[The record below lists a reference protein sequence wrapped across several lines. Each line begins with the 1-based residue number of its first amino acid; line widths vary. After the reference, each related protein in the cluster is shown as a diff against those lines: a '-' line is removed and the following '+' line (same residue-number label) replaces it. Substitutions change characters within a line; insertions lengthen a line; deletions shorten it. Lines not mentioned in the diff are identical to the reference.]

1 MKKKFLSLMMAAAV
15 VATTSV
21 SAFAESLEEAAG
33 GISGDVTTESTATP
47 EAVPGGVIKG
57 EDNKEYT
64 TDVTITGDVA
74 NDKGHTKPGTLSVT
88 VPTAA
93 NFNVSKEG
101 VLNGT
106 KITITNSGKQK
117 VDVIA
122 YKFRDVNGTQGI
134 NIQPERDIATGN
146 ETKDRNNISLKLI
159 GTTNVAYFKSVND
172 NSAGVFSN
180 PELTGDVGNDYKI
193 AEVNPNGG
201 TVDLELK
208 GTAGGKKTGIPNPMQ
223 ENFTLV
229 LKVKKSTT

>member
-21 SAFAESLEEAAG
+21 SAFAAVQ
-33 GISGDVTTESTATP
+33 DVP
-47 EAVPGGVIKG
+47 NGVINGSEK
-57 EDNKEYT
+57 DEYT
-64 TDVTITGDVA
+64 TNIDITGDIA
-74 NDKGHTKPGTLSVT
+74 NDSGDIKPGTLSVT

-101 VLNGT
+101 VLTGT

-122 YKFRDVNGTQGI
+122 HKFRDVNGTQGI
-134 NIQPERDIATGN
+134 NIQSESTIATENGQ
-146 ETKDRNNISLKLI
+146 KDRNNISLKLI

-172 NSAGVFSN
+172 DTSGVFSDSG
-180 PELTGDVGNDYKI
+180 LTQSAGSDYKL

-201 TVDLELK
+201 TVDLKLE
-208 GTAGGKKTGIPNPMQ
+208 GTAGGKRDGIANPMQ

>member
-21 SAFAESLEEAAG
+21 SAFALGAEG
-33 GISGDVTTESTATP
+33 VGGDVNSSSPIT
-47 EAVPGGVIKG
+47 EAVPSGVING

-64 TDVTITGDVA
+64 TDVTITGDIA
-74 NDKGHTKPGTLSVT
+74 DNNGHTKPGTLSVT

-101 VLNGT
+101 VLTGT
-106 KITITNSGKQK
+106 KITIKNSGKQK

-122 YKFRDVNGTQGI
+122 HKFRDANGTQGI
-134 NIQPERDIATGN
+134 NVQAESEIAKQN
-146 ETKDRNNISLKLI
+146 EQKDRNNISLKLI
-159 GTTNVAYFKSVND
+159 GTTKVAYFKSVDND
-172 NSAGVFSN
+172 SSGIFST
-180 PELTGDVGNDYKI
+180 PELTGTAENDYKI

-201 TVDLELK
+201 TVDLKLQ
-208 GTAGGKKTGIPNPMQ
+208 GTAGGKRDGITKPMQ
-223 ENFTLV
+223 EDFTLV

>member
-21 SAFAESLEEAAG
+21 SAFASEPEGTDGAESSSP
-33 GISGDVTTESTATP
+33 IT
-47 EAVPGGVIKG
+47 EAVPDGVING

-74 NDKGHTKPGTLSVT
+74 DDKGDTKPGTLSVT

-93 NFNVSKEG
+93 NFNVSKKG
-101 VLNGT
+101 DLTGT

-122 YKFRDVNGTQGI
+122 HKFKDVNGTQGI
-134 NIQPERDIATGN
+134 NIQSEGDIKTGN
-146 ETKDRNNISLKLI
+146 ATKERYNISLKLI
-159 GTTNVAYFKSVND
+159 GRTNVAYFKSVD
-172 NSAGVFSN
+172 GDGSGIFSN
-180 PELTGDVGNDYKI
+180 PELTKPAGNDYKL

-201 TVDLELK
+201 TVDLKLE
-208 GTAGGKKTGIPNPMQ
+208 GTAGGKRDGIANPMQ
-223 ENFTLV
+223 EDFTLV

>member
-21 SAFAESLEEAAG
+21 SAFALPSDAVSSETEAG
-33 GISGDVTTESTATP
+33 SNQESTATP

-74 NDKGHTKPGTLSVT
+74 DDKGHTKPGTLSVT

-122 YKFRDVNGTQGI
+122 YKFRDVNGTKGI
-134 NIQPERDIATGN
+134 NIKSESDIATRN
-146 ETKDRNNISLKLI
+146 ETIDRNNISLKLI
-159 GTTNVAYFKSVND
+159 GTTNVAYFKSVDD
-172 NSAGVFSN
+172 NTPGVFSN
-180 PELTGDVGNDYKI
+180 PELTGNVGNDYKI

-208 GTAGGKKTGIPNPMQ
+208 GTAGGNKAGITKPMQ

>member
-21 SAFAESLEEAAG
+21 SAFASEGGGTDVAESSSP
-33 GISGDVTTESTATP
+33 IT
-47 EAVPGGVIKG
+47 EAVPDGVING

-74 NDKGHTKPGTLSVT
+74 DDNGNTKPGTLSVT

-93 NFNVSKEG
+93 SFNVSKKG
-101 VLNGT
+101 DLTGT

-122 YKFRDVNGTQGI
+122 HKFKDVNGTQGI
-134 NIQPERDIATGN
+134 NIQSESDIATSNG
-146 ETKDRNNISLKLI
+146 EKARSNISLKLI
-159 GTTNVAYFKSVND
+159 GTTNVAYFKSVD
-172 NSAGVFSN
+172 DDTSGVFSDLG
-180 PELTGDVGNDYKI
+180 LTRSVEGKNYKI

-201 TVDLELK
+201 TVDLQLE
-208 GTAGGKKTGIPNPMQ
+208 GTAGRSERGIGKPIQ

>member
-21 SAFAESLEEAAG
+21 SAFAAVQ
-33 GISGDVTTESTATP
+33 DVTN
-47 EAVPGGVIKG
+47 GVINGSEK
-57 EDNKEYT
+57 DEYT
-64 TDVTITGDVA
+64 TNIDITGDIA
-74 NDKGHTKPGTLSVT
+74 NDSGVTKPGTLSVT

-101 VLNGT
+101 VLTGT
-106 KITITNSGKQK
+106 NITITNSGKQK

-122 YKFRDVNGTQGI
+122 HKFRDVNGTQGI
-134 NIQPERDIATGN
+134 NIQPENTIATGN
-146 ETKDRNNISLKLI
+146 GEKDRNNISLKLI
-159 GTTNVAYFKSVND
+159 GTANVAYFKSVDGD
-172 NSAGVFSN
+172 NPGVFSN
-180 PELTGDVGNDYKI
+180 PELTQSVEGTDYKL

-201 TVDLELK
+201 TVDLKLQ
-208 GTAGGKKTGIPNPMQ
+208 GTAGGKQTGITNPMQ

>member
-21 SAFAESLEEAAG
+21 SAFALQAESGTEDADT
-33 GISGDVTTESTATP
+33 SSPTT
-47 EAVPGGVIKG
+47 EAVPDGVING

-74 NDKGHTKPGTLSVT
+74 DNNGNTKPGTLSVT

-93 NFNVSKEG
+93 NFNVSKKG
-101 VLNGT
+101 DLTGT

-122 YKFRDVNGTQGI
+122 HKFKDVNGTQGI
-134 NIQPERDIATGN
+134 NIQSESDIAQNNG
-146 ETKDRNNISLKLI
+146 EKARSNISLRLI
-159 GTTNVAYFKSVND
+159 GTKNVAYFKSVD
-172 NSAGVFSN
+172 GDKPGVFSDSALQESVEGQN
-180 PELTGDVGNDYKI
+180 YKI

-201 TVDLELK
+201 TVDLKLE
-208 GTAGGKKTGIPNPMQ
+208 GTAGRSQSGVSNPIQ

>member
-21 SAFAESLEEAAG
+21 SAFALEGDNTDVAESSSP
-33 GISGDVTTESTATP
+33 IT
-47 EAVPGGVIKG
+47 EAVPDGVING

-74 NDKGHTKPGTLSVT
+74 DDNGNTKPGTLSVT

-93 NFNVSKEG
+93 SFNVSKKG
-101 VLNGT
+101 DLTGT

-122 YKFRDVNGTQGI
+122 HKFKDVNGTQGI
-134 NIQPERDIATGN
+134 NIQSESTIATGN
-146 ETKDRNNISLKLI
+146 QQKDRKNISLKLI
-159 GTTNVAYFKSVND
+159 GTTNVAYFKSADGD
-172 NSAGVFSN
+172 NSGVFSDSN
-180 PELTGDVGNDYKI
+180 LQQSVEGKNYKI

-201 TVDLELK
+201 TVDLKLE
-208 GTAGGKKTGIPNPMQ
+208 GTAGRSETGISKPVQ